1 MLVGNEIELGIVI
14 PTIGSRT
21 SKVSRDKGMG
31 YDVYGSN
38 DHVIFMECVGV
49 ITDIQISLM
58 IIDQRGIS
66 IMSACLR
73 TVG

>member
-38 DHVIFMECVGV
+38 DHMIFVECVGV
-49 ITDIQISLM
+49 IMGIQIPLM
-58 IIDQRGIS
+58 IIDRRGVS
-66 IMSACLR
+66 VMSAYSR

>member
-21 SKVSRDKGMG
+21 SKVSRDKEMG

-38 DHVIFMECVGV
+38 DHVIFVECVGV
-49 ITDIQISLM
+49 IMGIQIPLM
-58 IIDQRGIS
+58 IIDRRGVS
-66 IMSACLR
+66 IMSACF
-73 TVG
+73 

>member
-1 MLVGNEIELGIVI
+1 VLVGNEIELGMVI

-38 DHVIFMECVGV
+38 DHVIFVECVGV
-49 ITDIQISLM
+49 IMGIQIPLM
-58 IIDQRGIS
+58 IIDRRGVS
-66 IMSACLR
+66 IMSAYSR

>member
-14 PTIGSRT
+14 PMIGSRT

-38 DHVIFMECVGV
+38 VHVIFVECVRV
-49 ITDIQISLM
+49 IMGIQIPLM
-58 IIDQRGIS
+58 IIDRRGVS
-66 IMSACLR
+66 IMSACF
-73 TVG
+73 

>member
-1 MLVGNEIELGIVI
+1 MLVGNEIELGMVI

-31 YDVYGSN
+31 YGVYGSI
-38 DHVIFMECVGV
+38 DHVIIVKCVGF
-49 ITDIQISLM
+49 IMGIQIPLM
-58 IIDQRGIS
+58 IIDRRGVS
-66 IMSACLR
+66 IMSAYFR

>member
-1 MLVGNEIELGIVI
+1 MLVGNEIELGMVI

-38 DHVIFMECVGV
+38 DHVIFVECVGV
-49 ITDIQISLM
+49 IMGIQIPLM
-58 IIDQRGIS
+58 IIDRRGVS
-66 IMSACLR
+66 VMSAYSR